1 MERNTCHVC
10 IKGKAHQEAT
20 RQEEKKKREREN
32 TLDATAICSNR
43 ETGMVTINCVPFSL
57 LSFPPL
63 ILVPSRAYGLP
74 FPVFG
79 LVRKTIL
86 LRLGFGWKRSSVSG
100 SEGVICVCSH
110 YSFPN
115 IKSRDIFFLFFRIT
129 EKLSHLHNDA
139 RVGSDTRP

>member
-1 MERNTCHVC
+1 MYKRKSTSRGD
-10 IKGKAHQEAT
+10 KTRGKE
-20 RQEEKKKREREN
+20 KREREN

-115 IKSRDIFFLFFRIT
+115 IKSRDIFFLFFVSPKSYHIYIT
-129 EKLSHLHNDA
+129 TPELEAIRYILA
-139 RVGSDTRP
+139 